1 MDSRETKGNERWE
14 RTACC
19 LLSPLFIKPGFNASP
34 LPLLIKLLEQWLM
47 IVCEASG
54 EWRWGQEQKR
64 WTWVSGRESGLS
76 HSASELL
83 AAALPGLRVA
93 PALVPPTHQPAGCP
107 LPQGPQVDLNGGGR
121 AMEGGGVAASKS
133 QTFLVSSCCSPTP
146 ATCTFRYHP
155 LFSISSA
162 QSPLEGSPTPS
173 VPASRHAAASPHP
186 GFHASLVAAPWW
198 QSSSHCTGLKANVQS
213 RDAPSCG
220 TLWKL
225 PITPSFKSPPLAFVA
240 NLFLFLFFFLIILY
254 WSTVDLQCC
263 VSFRCIAKWFSYTYA
278 YIHSFPDSFPI

>member
-133 QTFLVSSCCSPTP
+133 QTFPVSSCCSPPPQRVPSDTTPFSPSLLLRALWRAHLHPPSLPP
-146 ATCTFRYHP
+146 ATPQHLPIQDFMLRLSLLLGDKAHP
-155 LFSISSA
+155 TAL
-162 QSPLEGSPTPS
+162 
-173 VPASRHAAASPHP
+173 
-186 GFHASLVAAPWW
+186 
-198 QSSSHCTGLKANVQS
+198 GLKLMCNHVMHLPVG
-213 RDAPSCG
+213 RFGSC
-220 TLWKL
+220 
-225 PITPSFKSPPLAFVA
+225 P
-240 NLFLFLFFFLIILY
+240 
-254 WSTVDLQCC
+254 
-263 VSFRCIAKWFSYTYA
+263 
-278 YIHSFPDSFPI
+278 